1 MVVMAMV
8 VTMAVDTVM
17 VDTVMAVDTT
27 VERDPLMP
35 NPKPKLPLLPNL
47 KLMPM
52 PLTTEVT
59 VMVTPDTVMV
69 TDTDTAMVDTDTV
82 TITARD
88 LLNPNPTTMADMDMA
103 VDTDTVDTVDTV
115 MAVMVT
121 TVELLLRIKSLDKFC
136 LNNLAPTYPF

>member
-1 MVVMAMV
+1 
-8 VTMAVDTVM
+8 MAVDTVM
-17 VDTVMAVDTT
+17 VDMVDTT
-27 VERDPLMP
+27 GEDPLKP
-35 NPKPKLPLLPNL
+35 NPKPKPPLLPNL

-88 LLNPNPTTMADMDMA
+88 LLNPKPMDTMA
-103 VDTDTVDTVDTV
+103 VDT
-115 MAVMVT
+115 VT
-121 TVELLLRIKSLDKFC
+121 TVELLLRIKSLEKFC

>member
-1 MVVMAMV
+1 MGLPSSWLLPLPNPTTVTVDMVDMV
-8 VTMAVDTVM
+8 MAVDTVM
-17 VDTVMAVDTT
+17 VDTVDTT
-27 VERDPLMP
+27 VERDPLKP
-35 NPKPKLPLLPNL
+35 NPKPKPPLLPNL

-69 TDTDTAMVDTDTV
+69 TDTDTVMVDTAVDTV
-82 TITARD
+82 TV
-88 LLNPNPTTMADMDMA
+88 MA
-103 VDTDTVDTVDTV
+103 VDT
-115 MAVMVT
+115 VT

>member
-1 MVVMAMV
+1 MG
-8 VTMAVDTVM
+8 
-17 VDTVMAVDTT
+17 AVDTT
-27 VERDPLMP
+27 VERDLLMP
-35 NPKPKLPLLPNL
+35 NPKPKPPLLLNPKL

-52 PLTTEVT
+52 LTT
-59 VMVTPDTVMV
+59 VMVDTTAVDTV
-69 TDTDTAMVDTDTV
+69 VDTDTV

>member
-1 MVVMAMV
+1 MGD
-8 VTMAVDTVM
+8 MAVDTVM

-27 VERDPLMP
+27 VERDLLM
-35 NPKPKLPLLPNL
+35 PKPKPKPPLLLNPKL

-52 PLTTEVT
+52 LTT
-59 VMVTPDTVMV
+59 VMVDTTAVDTVL
-69 TDTDTAMVDTDTV
+69 DTAMVDTDTV
-82 TITARD
+82 IITARD

>member
-1 MVVMAMV
+1 
-8 VTMAVDTVM
+8 MAVDTVM
-17 VDTVMAVDTT
+17 VDMVDTT
-27 VERDPLMP
+27 GEDPLKP
-35 NPKPKLPLLPNL
+35 NPKPKPPLLPNL

-88 LLNPNPTTMADMDMA
+88 LLNPNPTTVMVDTDMA
-103 VDTDTVDTVDTV
+103 GDTDTVDTDMVV
-115 MAVMVT
+115 MAVT
-121 TVELLLRIKSLDKFC
+121 TVELLLRIKSLEKFC
-136 LNNLAPTYPF
+136 LNNLAPYPF

>member
-1 MVVMAMV
+1 MVDMV
-8 VTMAVDTVM
+8 MAVDTVM
-17 VDTVMAVDTT
+17 VDTVDTT
-27 VERDPLMP
+27 VERDPLKP
-35 NPKPKLPLLPNL
+35 NPKPKPPLLPNL

-69 TDTDTAMVDTDTV
+69 DTDTV

-88 LLNPNPTTMADMDMA
+88 LLNPKPMDTTAVDTVMVDTAVDTVTDMA
-103 VDTDTVDTVDTV
+103 VDR
-115 MAVMVT
+115 VT
-121 TVELLLRIKSLDKFC
+121 TVELLLRIKSLEKFC